1 MRSLSVAVA
10 ATITLIVHLSSSQW
24 LSDVEERSGDFFW
37 RHGAH
42 ATQERRLLLID
53 IDDTSVSRIGPWPW
67 PRERVAELVDKL
79 RVAGAQAI
87 ALDIVFPDKKE
98 GDTVFSEVIQRSPV
112 VLSQILA
119 IEGSTPADGQ
129 LQGAQPGLECSQS
142 MSTASGFIGNSAELK
157 STSAGHITPRI
168 AEDGSVRH
176 LPALICHGGKVY
188 ASLVLPLIQKTIEPD
203 NRLVLTSGTEWLHP
217 HSTIKFAALPS
228 LIVPIDENGDV
239 RVPYRRSRSAFA
251 SISASDILENRFSE
265 QLLKGSLVL
274 VGATA
279 FGLADSVPTPHG
291 GAVSGVE
298 VHAQFLSGLLDN
310 AIPYTP
316 RGAIALKWLMSGTA
330 AVFLLFFAAVR
341 TGQGRIAI
349 WLPVAGLL
357 ISTLWLG
364 MHGWVLLNKSL
375 WIGWIT
381 PAIFTFFAAIAL
393 AIGEH
398 ARLRFER
405 SRLYENLSAYLPAP
419 VADRIA
425 LSEVRGIIEAERREV
440 TVLFADIR
448 NFSAY
453 CEGRPPEEAAAMLH
467 AFFTTASTVV
477 TSHHGV
483 IEEFVGD
490 AIMAVWNAPVPCPDH
505 TVQAFAAAQALQ
517 KACAPLFPASPPP
530 GLEPL
535 ALGIGLETG
544 LALVGSF
551 GPVQRRTHGALGE
564 TVTIAERLTALTG
577 DLAQTILIGEKAAK
591 ALGPS
596 VTLRDMGSF
605 LLEGLRRPH
614 QIFSPSLLRRQ
625 PPQPEG

>member
-1 MRSLSVAVA
+1 MA
-10 ATITLIVHLSSSQW
+10 QW
-24 LSDVEERSGDFFW
+24 LKDAEERSGDFFW
-37 RHGAH
+37 RHGSH
-42 ATQERRLLLID
+42 ATPERRLLLID

-79 RVAGAQAI
+79 RTAGAQAI
-87 ALDIVFPDKKE
+87 ALDIVFPDPKS
-98 GDTVFSEVIQRSPV
+98 GDEVLSEAIQRSPV

-119 IEGSTPADGQ
+119 IEGSTPSDGQ
-129 LQGAQPGLECSQS
+129 LQGAQPNLECRQS
-142 MSTASGFIGNSAELK
+142 MATASGFIGNSALLK
-157 STSAGHITPRI
+157 SSAGHITPRI

-188 ASLVLPLIQKTIEPD
+188 ASLVLPLLQKTVEPD
-203 NRLVLTSGTEWLHP
+203 DRLILSPGTNWLQP
-217 HSTIKFAALPS
+217 HSSINFAALPG
-228 LIVPIDENGDV
+228 LVVPLDENGDV
-239 RVPYRRSRSAFA
+239 RVPYRRSRSAFS

-265 QLLKGSLVL
+265 QLLKGSLIL

-298 VHAQFLSGLLDN
+298 VHAQFLSGLLDD
-310 AIPYTP
+310 AVPYTP
-316 RGAIALKWLMSGTA
+316 RGASALQWLMSGSA
-330 AVFLLFFAAVR
+330 AIFLLLLAGVR

-349 WLPVAGLL
+349 WLPVAGL
-357 ISTLWLG
+357 IVSTLWIGL
-364 MHGWVLLNKSL
+364 HGWALLNKSL
-375 WIGWIT
+375 WIGWVT
-381 PAIFTFFAAIAL
+381 PAIFTFLSAIAL
-393 AIGEH
+393 AIAEH

-419 VADRIA
+419 VANRIA
-425 LSEVRGIIEAERREV
+425 LSEVRGIIEADRREV

-477 TSHHGV
+477 EAHQGV

-490 AIMAVWNAPVPCPDH
+490 AIMAVWNAPIPCPDH
-505 TVQAFAAAQALQ
+505 TVQAYAAAQALQ
-517 KACAPLFPASPPP
+517 KACAPLFPATPPP

-544 LALVGSF
+544 QALVGSF
-551 GPVQRRTHGALGE
+551 GPAQRRTHGALGE

-577 DLAQTILIGEKAAK
+577 DLAQPVLIGEKAAK

-596 VTLRDMGSF
+596 VALRDMGSF

-614 QIFSPSLLRRQ
+614 QIFSPES
-625 PPQPEG
+625 PEA